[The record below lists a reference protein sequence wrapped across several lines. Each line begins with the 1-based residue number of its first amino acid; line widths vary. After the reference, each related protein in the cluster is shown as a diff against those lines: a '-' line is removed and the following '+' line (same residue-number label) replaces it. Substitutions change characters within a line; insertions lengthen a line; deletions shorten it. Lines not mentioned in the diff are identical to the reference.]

1 VYATSQKSI
10 ESEFSETIT
19 FLYGLERF
27 GILLGL
33 ENITSLLEKLGNP
46 QKTFPVVHVAGSN
59 GKGSTASFIS
69 NIARAAGL
77 RTALYTSP
85 HLNDFRERIR
95 IDGRMVSKQAM
106 IESTSKIRKLYDPKR
121 TTFFEFTT
129 AVAFD
134 CISQSKP
141 DLAVIEVGLGGRL
154 DATNTV
160 ESVVSVITDISKEHE
175 DYLGKGIASIAREKS
190 GIIKQRVP
198 LVTGASRQ
206 EARRIILE
214 AADKVTAPVKEFG
227 RDFRGMRSGL
237 KLFTY
242 KSRTLTLEN
251 LSISMIGSHQVKNAT
266 LAVAVVE
273 EIIAQGH
280 PITEKSIRT
289 GIQGTFFPGRFEILR
304 RRPDVVIDGAHTS
317 EGMRLL
323 KSSLRRIYP
332 EAKPLILLG
341 MLVDKNYSEL
351 VQIIAPI
358 AREVVCVP
366 PQGNRALD
374 PEELA
379 AKVMEYG
386 ISVSWSMSI
395 AEGFER
401 LMEKASSQDLIL
413 ATGSLYMIGPVRRA
427 CGLEDA

>member
-141 DLAVIEVGLGGRL
+141 
-154 DATNTV
+154 
-160 ESVVSVITDISKEHE
+160 
-175 DYLGKGIASIAREKS
+175 
-190 GIIKQRVP
+190 
-198 LVTGASRQ
+198 RQ
-206 EARRIILE
+206 
-214 AADKVTAPVKEFG
+214 
-227 RDFRGMRSGL
+227 
-237 KLFTY
+237 
-242 KSRTLTLEN
+242 
-251 LSISMIGSHQVKNAT
+251 
-266 LAVAVVE
+266 
-273 EIIAQGH
+273 
-280 PITEKSIRT
+280 
-289 GIQGTFFPGRFEILR
+289 
-304 RRPDVVIDGAHTS
+304 
-317 EGMRLL
+317 
-323 KSSLRRIYP
+323 
-332 EAKPLILLG
+332 
-341 MLVDKNYSEL
+341 
-351 VQIIAPI
+351 
-358 AREVVCVP
+358 
-366 PQGNRALD
+366 
-374 PEELA
+374 
-379 AKVMEYG
+379 
-386 ISVSWSMSI
+386 
-395 AEGFER
+395 
-401 LMEKASSQDLIL
+401 
-413 ATGSLYMIGPVRRA
+413 
-427 CGLEDA
+427 